1 MTAAPPA
8 TRAPAAMPAIPGTGE
23 TLVSDAERELVARTL
38 RYHTAEGRLTL
49 DELSDRVG
57 EAYAAR
63 VGSEL
68 ELVLR
73 DLPVTPPED
82 LPPTEVELAKARRDL
97 RGALRTY
104 AIVGVVLLGIWAASG
119 ADLFWPIWPLG
130 GWGFSLYRQYQ
141 GLREGVVQ
149 QHHHHHGR
157 GGPSR

>member
-1 MTAAPPA
+1 MGTLPGAIAAA
-8 TRAPAAMPAIPGTGE
+8 GE

-38 RYHTAEGRLTL
+38 RHHTAEGRLTL

-73 DLPVTPPED
+73 DLPVTPPEA

-104 AIVGVVLLGIWAASG
+104 H
-119 ADLFWPIWPLG
+119 P
-130 GWGFSLYRQYQ
+130 
-141 GLREGVVQ
+141 
-149 QHHHHHGR
+149 GR